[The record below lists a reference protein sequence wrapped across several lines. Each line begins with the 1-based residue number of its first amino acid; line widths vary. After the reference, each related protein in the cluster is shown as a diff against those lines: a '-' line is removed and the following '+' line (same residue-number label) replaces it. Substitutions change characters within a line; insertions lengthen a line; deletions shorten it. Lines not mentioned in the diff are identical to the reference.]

1 MFSFTACADD
11 LDLGL
16 LYPLSAYL
24 AVYLAAEPYLRNKLV
39 AERIDN
45 RKAYAVQTSGDLI
58 AAAPNLPPAWSMVS
72 ATSSADLPVFG
83 WISTGYRVRYL

>member
-58 AAAPNLPPAWSMVS
+58 AAAAELPA
-72 ATSSADLPVFG
+72 FG
-83 WISTGYRVRYL
+83 WMSTGMPRPLSMTVIELS